1 MGRYQRGW
9 LRVVERK
16 QGCRAWQFR
25 YYVIDSVSGKKQERS
40 KIIGTLAD
48 FPTETKC
55 WHEIDRQRLVEKIN
69 QPQTDDKLRF
79 RQIAEFYL
87 NSDAFNKLASTTQ
100 YCYRHIVNDYLV
112 PAWGDQFAVDIK
124 SLAVEKWLRSLK
136 LAAPTRGKTKYVMMV
151 VFLHAEKHER
161 IPERVHGQSGKQ
173 DRHRNLFGLRGRNP
187 DAQADVHNS
196 KANGATGKH
205 HDACWLRLRALR
217 FSEVAGLQW
226 QDVDYANE
234 CIHVRRKWIG
244 GRASEELKTKKSRSA
259 VPMAAV
265 LAQFLREWQ
274 NATAY
279 GKSTDWVFASAK
291 THGRTPRVGNML
303 VADHLRP
310 AAIKAGVVLKPGQR
324 FGFHNLRHSLSSL
337 LITGQKSDV
346 RTTQDILRHSSSAT
360 TIDLYTQSPMAQR
373 IAAQESVLRA
383 ILKAPDQKGE
393 NQERRGG
400 STEWPKN
407 RVAKTRLSP
416 TKWNVGRTSRLD
428 RRIAFR
434 FRRARSRI

>member
-16 QGCRAWQFR
+16 QGRAWQFR
-25 YYVIDSVSGKKQERS
+25 YYGIDPVSGKKQERS
-40 KIIGTLAD
+40 KIIGTLGD
-48 FPTETKC
+48 FPTESKC

-69 QPQTDDKLRF
+69 QPQADDKLRF
-79 RQIAEFYL
+79 RHIAEFYL
-87 NSDAFNKLASTTQ
+87 NSDAFQKLASTTQ

-124 SLAVEKWLRSLK
+124 SLAVEKWLRSLD

-161 IPERVHGQSGKQ
+161 IPDGFTANLESKIQIESSSNYEAVILTPKQTFTILKLMGQPESTMT
-173 DRHRNLFGLRGRNP
+173 LLV
-187 DAQADVHNS
+187 A
-196 KANGATGKH
+196 ATG
-205 HDACWLRLRALR
+205 LR

-226 QDVDYANE
+226 QDVDYASE
-234 CIHVRRKWIG
+234 CIHVRRTWIG
-244 GRASEELKTKKSRSA
+244 GKVSEQLKTKQSRSA
-259 VPMAAV
+259 VPMAGE

-274 NATAY
+274 KTTAY
-279 GKSTDWVFASAK
+279 GNPTDWVFASAK
-291 THGRTPRVGNML
+291 THGRTPRVGNMI

-310 AAIKAGVVLKPGQR
+310 AAIKAGVTLKAGQR

-360 TIDLYTQSPMAQR
+360 TLDLYTQSPMAQR
-373 IAAQESVLRA
+373 IAAQESVLNA
-383 ILKAPDQKGE
+383 ILKQ
-393 NQERRGG
+393 
-400 STEWPKN
+400 
-407 RVAKTRLSP
+407 P
-416 TKWNVGRTSRLD
+416 T
-428 RRIAFR
+428 
-434 FRRARSRI
+434 RRARVRAARNGSMAGLRRRR

>member
-16 QGCRAWQFR
+16 QGRAWQFR
-25 YYVIDSVSGKKQERS
+25 YYRIDPVSGKKQERS

-79 RQIAEFYL
+79 RHIAEFYL
-87 NSDAFNKLASTTQ
+87 NSDAFQKLASTTQ

-112 PAWGDQFAVDIK
+112 PHWGDQFAVDIK
-124 SLAVEKWLRSLK
+124 SLAVEKWLRSLD

-161 IPERVHGQSGKQ
+161 IPDGFTANLESKIQIESSSNYEAVILTPKQTFTILKLMGQPESTMT
-173 DRHRNLFGLRGRNP
+173 LLV
-187 DAQADVHNS
+187 A
-196 KANGATGKH
+196 ATG
-205 HDACWLRLRALR
+205 LR

-234 CIHVRRKWIG
+234 CIHVRRTWIG
-244 GRASEELKTKKSRSA
+244 GKVSEQLKTKQSRSA
-259 VPMAAV
+259 VPMAGE

-274 NATAY
+274 KETPY
-279 GKSTDWVFASAK
+279 GNPTDWVFASPK
-291 THGRTPRVGNML
+291 THGRTPRVGNMI

-310 AAIKAGVVLKPGQR
+310 AALKAGVTLKPGQR

-360 TIDLYTQSPMAQR
+360 TLDLYTQSPMAQR
-373 IAAQESVLRA
+373 IAAQESVLKA
-383 ILKAPDQKGE
+383 ILRQPT
-393 NQERRGG
+393 RR
-400 STEWPKN
+400 
-407 RVAKTRLSP
+407 V
-416 TKWNVGRTSRLD
+416 RT
-428 RRIAFR
+428 
-434 FRRARSRI
+434 RARQLGSRAGSRSVG

>member
-16 QGCRAWQFR
+16 QGRMWQFR
-25 YYVIDSVSGKKQERS
+25 YYANDSISGKKKERS
-40 KIIGTLAD
+40 KTIGTLAD
-48 FPTETKC
+48 FPTESAC
-55 WHEIDRQRLVEKIN
+55 WREIDRQRLVEKIN

-79 RQIAEFYL
+79 RHIAEFYL
-87 NSDAFNKLASTTQ
+87 NSEAFLKLAPTTQ

-112 PAWGDQFAVDIK
+112 PAWGDQFTVDIK
-124 SLAVEKWLRSLK
+124 SLAVEKWLRSLD

-161 IPERVHGQSGKQ
+161 IPDGFTANLESKIDIETSSDYEAVILTPKQTSTILKRMGQPESTMT
-173 DRHRNLFGLRGRNP
+173 LLV
-187 DAQADVHNS
+187 A
-196 KANGATGKH
+196 ATG
-205 HDACWLRLRALR
+205 LR

-226 QDVDYANE
+226 QDVDYTNQ
-234 CIHVRRKWIG
+234 CIHVRRTYIDG
-244 GRASEELKTKKSRSA
+244 QTSEKLKTKKSRSA
-259 VPMAAV
+259 VPMAAE
-265 LAQFLREWQ
+265 LAQFLRDWQ
-274 NATAY
+274 TATAY
-279 GKSTDWVFASAK
+279 GKPTDWVFASPK

-360 TIDLYTQSPMAQR
+360 TVDLYTQSPMAQR

-383 ILKAPDQKGE
+383 ILKQP
-393 NQERRGG
+393 N
-400 STEWPKN
+400 
-407 RVAKTRLSP
+407 
-416 TKWNVGRTSRLD
+416 
-428 RRIAFR
+428 
-434 FRRARSRI
+434 RRARIRTARHGSMAGLRRRR

>member
-16 QGCRAWQFR
+16 QGRAWQFR
-25 YYVIDSVSGKKQERS
+25 YYRVNAVSGKKQERS
-40 KIIGTLAD
+40 KIIGSLAD
-48 FPTETKC
+48 FPTESKC

-69 QPQTDDKLRF
+69 QPQSDDNLRF
-79 RQIAEFYL
+79 RHIAEFYL
-87 NSDAFNKLASTTQ
+87 NSEAFSKLAPTTQ

-112 PAWGDQFAVDIK
+112 PHWGDQFAVDIK
-124 SLAVEKWLRSLK
+124 SLAVEKWLRSLD

-161 IPERVHGQSGKQ
+161 IPDGFTANLESKIAIESSSNYEAVILTPKQTFTILKLMGQPESTMT
-173 DRHRNLFGLRGRNP
+173 LLV
-187 DAQADVHNS
+187 A
-196 KANGATGKH
+196 ATG
-205 HDACWLRLRALR
+205 LR

-234 CIHVRRKWIG
+234 CIHVRRTWIG
-244 GRASEELKTKKSRSA
+244 GKVSEQLKTKQSRSA
-259 VPMAAV
+259 VPMAGE
-265 LAQFLREWQ
+265 LAQFLRDWQ
-274 NATAY
+274 KETPY
-279 GKSTDWVFASAK
+279 GNPTDWVFASSK

-360 TIDLYTQSPMAQR
+360 TLDLYTQSPMAQR

-383 ILKAPDQKGE
+383 IL
-393 NQERRGG
+393 NQPTRSVRIETRR
-400 STEWPKN
+400 N
-407 RVAKTRLSP
+407 RSRTRL
-416 TKWNVGRTSRLD
+416 RRL
-428 RRIAFR
+428 R
-434 FRRARSRI
+434 